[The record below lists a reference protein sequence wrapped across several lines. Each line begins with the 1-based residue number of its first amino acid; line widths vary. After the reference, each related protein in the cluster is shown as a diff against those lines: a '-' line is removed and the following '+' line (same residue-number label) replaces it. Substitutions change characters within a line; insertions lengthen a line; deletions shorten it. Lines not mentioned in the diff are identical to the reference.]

1 MNPPCIVYVYVC
13 KIISLPSQ
21 LCSACSSNVLSMYGC
36 SYMHVLIVH
45 MVISTPEKVQIRDP
59 DPRPEYQ
66 SDALTIKPFGPLAE

>member
-1 MNPPCIVYVYVC
+1 MYVYVC

-45 MVISTPEKVQIRDP
+45 MVFSTPEKVQIRDP